1 MNVDRREAAARGN
14 LPSAHRSLTLSGA
27 LLLGGFVVNAIQ
39 RGLLHPSGAEDDHEA
54 IFPKYAESDIWVATH
69 FAEFVLVLVTFA
81 GFLVLCQVLRREA
94 PYLAL
99 LAAGTITVAA
109 ATWTALQ
116 AVDGITL
123 QRSVDA
129 WVAGSAPEKAALLA
143 DAEIVRWIE
152 WGLQSYLRVLL
163 GIAFLL
169 LGAASVVSRL
179 IPSWLGV
186 LLAVAGLLSLGVGIS
201 VGYAGLESGFQDALG
216 IAFQLVVLAFVVGLL
231 VVGRRAREPGS
242 RTAST

>member
-1 MNVDRREAAARGN
+1 M
-14 LPSAHRSLTLSGA
+14 
-27 LLLGGFVVNAIQ
+27 
-39 RGLLHPSGAEDDHEA
+39 
-54 IFPKYAESDIWVATH
+54 
-69 FAEFVLVLVTFA
+69 
-81 GFLVLCQVLRREA
+81 
-94 PYLAL
+94 
-99 LAAGTITVAA
+99 
-109 ATWTALQ
+109 
-116 AVDGITL
+116 
-123 QRSVDA
+123 
-129 WVAGSAPEKAALLA
+129 
-143 DAEIVRWIE
+143 
-152 WGLQSYLRVLL
+152 QSYLRVLL

-216 IAFQLVVLAFVVGLL
+216 IAFQLLVLAFVVGLL